1 VAGLG
6 SEKVVLAQG
15 RRSCAKHHYYLNPK
29 IRRCIM
35 AHGKGKRYTYRE
47 LNRGLVSGIE
57 RLEKI
62 EELGEK

>member
-1 VAGLG
+1 VDHGYIR
-6 SEKVVLAQG
+6 EE
-15 RRSCAKHHYYLNPK
+15 RS
-29 IRRCIM
+29 
-35 AHGKGKRYTYRE
+35 TYRE

>member
-1 VAGLG
+1 VRKCHYSLNT
-6 SEKVVLAQG
+6 KVDGVSWYIKEG
-15 RRSCAKHHYYLNPK
+15 RS
-29 IRRCIM
+29 
-35 AHGKGKRYTYRE
+35 TYRE